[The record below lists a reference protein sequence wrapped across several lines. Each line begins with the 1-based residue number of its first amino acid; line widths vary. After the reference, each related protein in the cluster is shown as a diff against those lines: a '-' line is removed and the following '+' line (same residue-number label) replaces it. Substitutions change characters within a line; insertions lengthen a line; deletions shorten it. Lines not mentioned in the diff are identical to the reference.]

1 MTHSYSHRI
10 ISRSW
15 LRKTAALITAA
26 TLVLGTAACGTSASE
41 TSAANGEPHNGGDLI
56 FQIDSL
62 GDNWVPNSSSISSF
76 QGNIWGEITDKLV
89 YVDEKGEISPWI
101 AESWE
106 ESEDA
111 TTFTL
116 HLKDGVTFSDGSAL
130 DAEAVVAN
138 IDIWAKGAPDKGISR
153 IGLFPSSNYVKST
166 AIDSTTVEVEFSAP
180 TLGFIPTLGY
190 HGSILIS
197 PDSLSNSIEEQ
208 GDLSNNIGSGPF
220 VVESWANADFVTLKK
235 REDYNWGPEARGH
248 TGPAYLDSITYKQ
261 IPETSLRAG
270 SLQSNQADVV
280 YNLTPQEL
288 SGLKNAGYNVATPKY
303 LGFVQGYAL
312 NTQVAPFDD
321 VRVRQAFQRG
331 IDRDQILET
340 VYTEDWSPAQSFI
353 QSNVPESTD
362 NTDAFS
368 YDPDLAKSLLDEA
381 GWVEGTNG
389 IRVKDGKTLSVTLF
403 PNPYVST
410 SQAAD
415 ELAAQQLGDLGFDVN
430 IQVYD
435 VPTYTER
442 VNGNKEVQ
450 AKPISRSF
458 VDAGTVAGVI
468 VGAKEGDEDWF
479 KVGTTDET
487 LNRLATNVLG
497 SADRENRAEDLDE
510 LQKYILEQGLYIPLV
525 DIVQRIYVTSPDL
538 HDVTYNGLAYASFAT
553 AWLER

>member
-138 IDIWAKGAPDKGISR
+138 IDIWAKGAPDEGISR

-235 REDYNWGPEARGH
+235 REDYSWGPEARGH

-340 VYTEDWSPAQSFI
+340 VYTEDWSSAQSFI

-362 NTDAFS
+362 NTDVFS

-442 VNGNKEVQ
+442 VNSNKEVQ